1 MSVQQ
6 RIESLKSRHADL
18 EAQIAEETNRPLP
31 DTTRLQRLKRDKLK
45 LKEEMEKLADGAA
58 VH

>member
-6 RIESLKSRHADL
+6 RIGSLKARHADL
-18 EAQIAEETNRPLP
+18 EDQITEESNRPLP

-45 LKEEMEKLADGAA
+45 LKEEMAKLAEDAA